1 MSVNV
6 SVEVVGIKEALR
18 ELNNLD
24 KEARRQITRDFK
36 KITKPVEDEAKRLLP
51 KTAPLSGMNRSWT
64 TKSGYQLLP
73 WGTAGKDTVVSQ
85 VSGRKPK
92 MFAGHMTN
100 LATFYIRYK
109 GPTATLFDQAGKGPV
124 PTSQGARMVSAL
136 TNRFGPP
143 SRVLWR
149 AYERHDGD
157 IVRETQR
164 LIDDMMQDINRRNKA
179 LKTWST

>member
-51 KTAPLSGMNRSWT
+51 KTAPLSGFERKWIT
-64 TKSGYQLLP
+64 HSGYQMFP
-73 WGTAGKDTVVSQ
+73 WQGGKDKIVSK

-100 LATFYIRYK
+100 LATFYVQYQ
-109 GPTATLFDQAGKGPV
+109 GPNSVLFDMSGKGPI
-124 PTSQGARMVSAL
+124 PTAQGKVMVRAL
-136 TNRFGPP
+136 TDFYGPP

-149 AYERHDGD
+149 SYEGKADQ
-157 IVRETQR
+157 VTSATQR

>member
-1 MSVNV
+1 MAISA
-6 SVEVVGIKEALR
+6 SMEVIGIKDALR
-18 ELNNLD
+18 ELNSLD
-24 KEARRQITRDFK
+24 KEARRKITRDFK
-36 KITKPVEDEAKRLLP
+36 QITKPVEQTAKALMP
-51 KTAPLSGMNRSWT
+51 KTAPLSGMGRSWT

-73 WGTAGKDTVVSQ
+73 WNTAGKDTIVSS

-109 GPTATLFDQAGKGPV
+109 GPTATLFDTAGKGPV
-124 PTSQGARMVSAL
+124 PTSQGSQMVRAL

-149 AYERHDGD
+149 AYEQHGD
-157 IVRETQR
+157 DVVRETQR
-164 LIDDMMQDINRRNKA
+164 LINEMMDDLNRRRRE
-179 LKTWST
+179 LKNWST